1 MGLLSCKFFDSI
13 ELLLLYF
20 VATVFVNEFII
31 VYAFISSLDFE
42 RSDFI
47 LVNWRVVLFIVI
59 SHYFVVFKYTY
70 CRFESK

>member
-1 MGLLSCKFFDSI
+1 MGFLSCKFFDSI
-13 ELLLLYF
+13 ELLLFYF
-20 VATVFVNEFII
+20 EATVFVNEFII

-42 RSDFI
+42 RSDLI
-47 LVNWRVVLFIVI
+47 LVNWRVVLFIDI

>member
-13 ELLLLYF
+13 ELLLFYF
-20 VATVFVNEFII
+20 EATVFVNEFII

-47 LVNWRVVLFIVI
+47 LVNWRVVLFIVV
-59 SHYFVVFKYTY
+59 SHYFVVFKYAY
-70 CRFESK
+70 FRFESK

>member
-1 MGLLSCKFFDSI
+1 MGLFSCKFFDSI
-13 ELLLLYF
+13 ELLLFYF
-20 VATVFVNEFII
+20 EATVFVNEFII

-70 CRFESK
+70 SRFESK

>member
-1 MGLLSCKFFDSI
+1 MGLFSCKFFDSI
-13 ELLLLYF
+13 ELLLFYF
-20 VATVFVNEFII
+20 EATVFVNEFII

-42 RSDFI
+42 RSDLI